1 MTIFT
6 NLGEKMRPVHR
17 MPGGQP
23 STQLCRDHMKSNMS
37 LGWLGAKAGVGE
49 ARSWWSG
56 TRPFLPLSLLF
67 LCGKG
72 GGRHSTNGERIRKD
86 TR

>member
-1 MTIFT
+1 
-6 NLGEKMRPVHR
+6 MRPVHQ

-23 STQLCRDHMKSNMS
+23 SAQLCRGHMKSNMS

-49 ARSWWSG
+49 AGSWWSG
-56 TRPFLPLSLLF
+56 TRPFLTLSLLF

-72 GGRHSTNGERIRKD
+72 GGRHSTNGESIRKD